1 MARRFLKTQEE
12 LDAEEKAKEDK
23 AKKGKKEI
31 GPKSKVDAELEAAKA
46 KLANKK
52 QYEALFPDPFM
63 NKKQIN
69 YGGFLIYLAGIM
81 YMF

>member
-52 QYEALFPDPFM
+52 
-63 NKKQIN
+63 
-69 YGGFLIYLAGIM
+69 
-81 YMF
+81 

>member
-1 MARRFLKTQEE
+1 MARRFLDTKK
-12 LDAEEKAKEDK
+12 DDK
-23 AKKGKKEI
+23 KIDDKKI
-31 GPKSKVDAELEAAKA
+31 GPQSKEDAELEAAKK

-52 QYEALFPDPFM
+52 KYEALFPDPFM

-69 YGGFLIYLAGIM
+69 YGGFLLYLAGIM